1 MTITNNTG
9 GGQPVSMDNLKA
21 VKVLCEKYKKMFLL
35 DACRF
40 AENAWFVSQREDSYK
55 DVEIREIAK
64 EAFRLADGCTI
75 SLKKDGFGNI
85 GGLLALNDDSSC

>member
-1 MTITNNTG
+1 MH
-9 GGQPVSMDNLKA
+9 VDLLK
-21 VKVLCEKYKKMFLL
+21 
-35 DACRF
+35 
-40 AENAWFVSQREDSYK
+40 NAWFVSQREEEYK

-85 GGLLALNDDSSC
+85 GGVLAFNDPMLWQRLQEIY